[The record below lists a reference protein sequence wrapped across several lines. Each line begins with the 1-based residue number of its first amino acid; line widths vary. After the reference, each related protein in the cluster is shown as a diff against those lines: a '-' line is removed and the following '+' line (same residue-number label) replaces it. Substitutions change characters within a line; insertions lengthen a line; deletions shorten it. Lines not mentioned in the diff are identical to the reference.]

1 MNLDD
6 GDRLQGVARVVKED
20 ESGQEEGVGDT
31 AAPPVAAE

>member
-20 ESGQEEGVGDT
+20 ESGQEDVTAGDP
-31 AAPPVAAE
+31 APAAAE